1 MLVKNF
7 KSLCRLSTIF
17 MPTVRLETPHTCVM
31 FQQNSGIQVSNE
43 KFNRCYHFLQVA
55 HSECATCPNAVSIWS
70 PNSWV
75 GKRGTFRAWTAKVS
89 CGQAGTRSQRA
100 LRATA
105 LPPPRLTSSPVV
117 SRSWSQTWSSRAR
130 FPPLFR
136 CVTPGDVCN
145 KLVFSS
151 HKTKKSP
158 PFW

>member
-75 GKRGTFRAWTAKVS
+75 GKGGTFRAWTAKVS
-89 CGQAGTRSQRA
+89 CGQAGTRRSKGSQ
-100 LRATA
+100 
-105 LPPPRLTSSPVV
+105 SHSPAPTPADFQPCGLQV
-117 SRSWSQTWSSRAR
+117 RRGAPGAR
-130 FPPLFR
+130 FPPLLGY
-136 CVTPGDVCN
+136 VTPGDVCN
-145 KLVFSS
+145 KLVFSPL
-151 HKTKKSP
+151 KTKKSP